1 MKNAKVINGK
11 DIASTKRNARE
22 EFATLSG
29 CLKALCE
36 LDNLTRDNKRVLAYI
51 GVRKG
56 LNNRERSEVARRV
69 YENTP
74 YYWVDGDG
82 LKHPAEKRHT
92 TNEAG
97 ERVAYYAPRASW
109 TFAKII
115 DTARVY
121 VGDRAPELVEIVA
134 Q

>member
-1 MKNAKVINGK
+1 MKNTKVINGK
-11 DIASTKRNARE
+11 DVASVKRNARG
-22 EFATLSG
+22 EFSTLSG
-29 CLKALCE
+29 CLKSLCE

-56 LNNRERSEVARRV
+56 LNNRERSEVAQRV

-74 YYWVDGDG
+74 YYWIDADGTR
-82 LKHPAEKRHT
+82 HPAEKRHT